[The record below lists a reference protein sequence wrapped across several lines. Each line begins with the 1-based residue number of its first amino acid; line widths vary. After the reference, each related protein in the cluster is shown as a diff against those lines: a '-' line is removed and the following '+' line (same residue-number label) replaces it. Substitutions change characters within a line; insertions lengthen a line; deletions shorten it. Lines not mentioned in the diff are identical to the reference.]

1 MTVAHATTFAT
12 ITTTIII
19 HARLENGGP
28 RVNTLKWFVNEYRH
42 EDETGQYYLRNIV
55 KIWLSGLRY
64 GFCAGFIPVLVWW
77 ILK

>member
-1 MTVAHATTFAT
+1 MTAAYVT
-12 ITTTIII
+12 ISAMSTPTIII
-19 HARLENGGP
+19 HAILENGGR
-28 RVNTLKWFVNEYRH
+28 RVNTFKWFISEYRH

>member
-1 MTVAHATTFAT
+1 MT
-12 ITTTIII
+12 
-19 HARLENGGP
+19 
-28 RVNTLKWFVNEYRH
+28 EYRH
-42 EDETGQYYLRNIV
+42 EDQEGKYYLVNIT